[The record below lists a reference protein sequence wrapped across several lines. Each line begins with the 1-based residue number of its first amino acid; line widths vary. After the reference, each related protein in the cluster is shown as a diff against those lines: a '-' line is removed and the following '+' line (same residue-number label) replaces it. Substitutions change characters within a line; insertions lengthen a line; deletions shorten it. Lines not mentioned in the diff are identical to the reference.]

1 MQYAIE
7 TTEHRVSVVFEGVL
21 NALDLIFM
29 TRDQTYRQALQHCQQ
44 VLLDFSEVAGAQLS
58 EQDMA
63 GLAML
68 GKFDSNMAHGLH
80 LVVVVRSG
88 MSDSVGGIVREIFS
102 DSTWQVDIVD
112 SPAEAELALSLKIK

>member
-1 MQYAIE
+1 MQYTVE
-7 TTEHRVSVVFEGVL
+7 STEHRVSVVFEGVL

-29 TRDQTYRQALQHCQQ
+29 TRDQKYRQALQHCHQ

-58 EQDMA
+58 EQDTA

-88 MSDSVGGIVREIFS
+88 MSDSVGATVREIFS

-112 SPAEAELALSLKIK
+112 SPAQAELTLSLNIK

>member
-1 MQYAIE
+1 MQYTIE

-29 TRDQTYRQALQHCQQ
+29 TRDHKYRQALQHCQQ

-58 EQDMA
+58 EQDTA

-68 GKFDSNMAHGLH
+68 GKFDSTMAHGLH

-88 MSDSVGGIVREIFS
+88 MSNSVGEIVRDIFS
-102 DSTWQVDIVD
+102 DSTWRVDIVD
-112 SPAEAELALSLKIK
+112 SPAQANLALANPIK